1 MIIPCAGECT
11 LISARKPSEAV
22 CKDAQTC
29 QSPSRAACSPLAPT
43 PCPLA
48 APTPLPHPPL
58 VQRLPRS
65 TWRDVRYRGDPLTRP
80 IASFEVGFLV
90 RLLVALSLR
99 LNAWLALD
107 RPWTPEED
115 PPENKAQ
122 VGSCS
127 GVFFLSCIA
136 LCS

>member
-1 MIIPCAGECT
+1 M
-11 LISARKPSEAV
+11 
-22 CKDAQTC
+22 
-29 QSPSRAACSPLAPT
+29 
-43 PCPLA
+43 
-48 APTPLPHPPL
+48 
-58 VQRLPRS
+58 
-65 TWRDVRYRGDPLTRP
+65 RYRGDPLTRP

-127 GVFFLSCIA
+127 GVFFNLALHCARERMLGSCAADA
-136 LCS
+136 LLHVWWQAGTVTW